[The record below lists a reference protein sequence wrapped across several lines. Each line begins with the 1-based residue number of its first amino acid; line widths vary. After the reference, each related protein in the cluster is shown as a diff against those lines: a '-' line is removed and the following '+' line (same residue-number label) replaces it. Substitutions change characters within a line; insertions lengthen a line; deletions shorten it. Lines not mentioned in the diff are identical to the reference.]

1 MGRFDFNDSNNLEG
15 IKELKKIYDDLMENM
30 LNNGYSEDLFNE
42 SRKLKE
48 MLKQFDSDAVMAIG
62 INIDFLNKIENKH
75 REYLNEIREN
85 LQVAN
90 LLCKEY
96 IDVLQKII
104 LSKDN
109 AIYDDA
115 ISNFIKKLS
124 ETDAK
129 IIDLSGIKINDIK
142 KAQDAIKQ
150 DDDIINFNFDYSSEG
165 QFLRSF
171 TYYFVN
177 EIIKKMTMDETIIE
191 FVNSEKSCLYI
202 STADFESKY
211 SIIINK
217 KNEKLVKYLL
227 ENYKN
232 CFYKPSI
239 MENCILD
246 MTTNKIQEVYGN
258 RKVEKRYHFNTITNI
273 IYKNLCDY
281 SFIIGTKKCRL
292 STVCHDYIP
301 YKGFESDYSIN
312 YFYLIKD

>member
-15 IKELKKIYDDLMENM
+15 LKELKKMYDDLMENM
-30 LNNGYSEDLFNE
+30 LNNGYSEELFND
-42 SRKLKE
+42 SQKLKE

-62 INIDFLNKIENKH
+62 INTDFLNKIENKH
-75 REYLNEIREN
+75 REYLNEIGEN
-85 LQVAN
+85 LKAAN

-109 AIYDDA
+109 TIYDDA

-171 TYYFVN
+171 TYYFH
-177 EIIKKMTMDETIIE
+177 M
-191 FVNSEKSCLYI
+191 Y
-202 STADFESKY
+202 
-211 SIIINK
+211 
-217 KNEKLVKYLL
+217 
-227 ENYKN
+227 
-232 CFYKPSI
+232 
-239 MENCILD
+239 
-246 MTTNKIQEVYGN
+246 
-258 RKVEKRYHFNTITNI
+258 YH
-273 IYKNLCDY
+273 
-281 SFIIGTKKCRL
+281 L
-292 STVCHDYIP
+292 STQV
-301 YKGFESDYSIN
+301 
-312 YFYLIKD
+312 

>member
-15 IKELKKIYDDLMENM
+15 LKVLKKMYDDLMENM
-30 LNNGYSEDLFNE
+30 LTNGYSEDLFND
-42 SRKLKE
+42 SMKLKE

-62 INIDFLNKIENKH
+62 INTDFLNKIENKH
-75 REYLNEIREN
+75 REYLNEIGEN
-85 LQVAN
+85 LQAAN

-109 AIYDDA
+109 KIYDDA

-142 KAQDAIKQ
+142 KVQDANKQ
-150 DDDIINFNFDYSSEG
+150 DDDIINFNFNYSSKDK
-165 QFLRSF
+165 FLESF

-177 EIIKKMTMDETIIE
+177 EIIKKIINDKTIIE
-191 FVNSEKSCLYI
+191 FVNSKESYLSI
-202 STADFESKY
+202 STLDFENKY

-217 KNEKLVKYLL
+217 KNRKLVKYLL
-227 ENYKN
+227 ENYHE
-232 CFYKPSI
+232 CFYNDSS

-246 MTTNKIQEVYGN
+246 MRTNSMYKYKWHEH
-258 RKVEKRYHFNTITNI
+258 YHFNKITDI
-273 IYKNLCDY
+273 IYENLTKY

-292 STVCHDYIP
+292 STTSNMYNYYFLSVD
-301 YKGFESDYSIN
+301 DYSIDR
-312 YFYLIKD
+312 FYLIKEED

>member
-30 LNNGYSEDLFNE
+30 LNNGYSEELFND

-62 INIDFLNKIENKH
+62 INIDFRNKIENRH
-75 REYLNEIREN
+75 RAYLNEIREN

-109 AIYDDA
+109 TIYDDA

-142 KAQDAIKQ
+142 KVQDLIKQ
-150 DDDIINFNFDYSSEG
+150 DDDIINYNFDYSSKEN
-165 QFLRSF
+165 FLRSF

-177 EIIKKMTMDETIIE
+177 EMIKKIIMDKDIIE
-191 FVNSEKSCLYI
+191 FANSGKRSLKI
-202 STADFESKY
+202 STHVFESKY
-211 SIIINK
+211 SIIINR
-217 KNEKLVKYLL
+217 KNQKLVKYLR
-227 ENYKN
+227 ENYN
-232 CFYKPSI
+232 ECFCKDTL
-239 MENCILD
+239 MENLILD
-246 MTTNKIQEVYGN
+246 ITTNY
-258 RKVEKRYHFNTITNI
+258 RRYINSNDYFFNDITSN
-273 IYKNLCDY
+273 IYKDLCNCV
-281 SFIIGTKKCRL
+281 ITIGTKALRV
-292 STVCHDYIP
+292 STDYLNV
-301 YKGFESDYSIN
+301 YKYENRSRDHIDC
-312 YFYLIKD
+312 FYLINKENH